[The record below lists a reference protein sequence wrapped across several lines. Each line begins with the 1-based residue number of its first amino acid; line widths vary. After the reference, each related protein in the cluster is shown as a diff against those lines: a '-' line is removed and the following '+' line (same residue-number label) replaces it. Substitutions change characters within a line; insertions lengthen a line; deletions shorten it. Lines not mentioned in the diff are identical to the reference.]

1 MTDAISRPGKID
13 AILLRDG
20 LQVGVVVCIFE
31 AYLDGIMIDIA
42 YGKLSRNL
50 FKSHGLELEIGHG
63 PCRVLG
69 KGLVYLYADL
79 LSRFIGAIRE
89 VLPQD
94 LFS

>member
-50 FKSHGLELEIGHG
+50 FKPHGLELEIGHG
-63 PCRVLG
+63 PCCILG
-69 KGLVYLYADL
+69 KGLIYLYADL

>member
-1 MTDAISRPGKID
+1 MADAISWPGEVD

-20 LQVGVVVCIFE
+20 LQIGVVVSIFE

-42 YGKLSRNL
+42 YRKLSRDF
-50 FKSHGLELEIGHG
+50 FKPHGFELEIGHG
-63 PCRVLG
+63 PCRILG
-69 KGLVYLYADL
+69 KGLIYLYSDL
-79 LSRFIGAIRE
+79 LSWFIGAIRE